1 MNTDSLLEIADD
13 LEHGGIT
20 KELAAKK
27 IRDWVFKKTNFW
39 PQTTD
44 EYYRKW
50 PVLPESAFCS
60 MCGQDTRQITV
71 CMCSACPRA
80 SRIWC

>member
-1 MNTDSLLEIADD
+1 MNTDNLLEIAND

-27 IRDWVFKKTNFW
+27 IRDWVFKSNIW

-50 PVLPESAFCS
+50 PVLPQDALCS

-80 SRIWC
+80 TRIWC

>member
-1 MNTDSLLEIADD
+1 MNTASLLAIADD

-27 IRDWVFKKTNFW
+27 IRDWVFERNIW
-39 PQTTD
+39 PQKTD
-44 EYYRKW
+44 EYWPNKW
-50 PVLPESAFCS
+50 PVLPESPLCS

-80 SRIWC
+80 NRIWC